1 MTSESSVGA
10 RHQLYVWVWLP
21 GAGEPVVAGVLT
33 RTGGQFQGQEVLA
46 YTYARSFRERPN
58 AIALFT
64 PELPL
69 QVGTFDPTAPGL
81 ARGAVVSASTRAVGP
96 VVRSQRRSPLPMHGC
111 LRDAAPDAWG
121 RRVINLRIAGNPE
134 ADMSE
139 LTYLEA
145 SGSDRIGALDF
156 QDSATDYVARGDGA
170 TLDQLLRVA
179 ELVEDGQPI
188 PEDLA
193 AAAGHGTSIG
203 GARPKA
209 LLEDGGAHLIAKFS
223 STTDTRPVVK
233 AEAAA
238 MLLAARVGITV
249 APVEVRDVGGKSVLL
264 IERFDRPSGGTR
276 RLMLSALT
284 ILGYAEMESRHA
296 SYVELAEAV
305 RSGPWAEPARTLRE
319 LFTRMVFNVCI
330 GNNDDHLRNHAAFW
344 DGERLELT
352 PAYDLAPSPRST
364 SVSTQ
369 AIGIARDGRRASQ
382 LWLCREVAASF
393 HLGSADADVIIDRVI
408 TTIHRDWTEVC
419 DQVRL
424 TNTERGTLWKREFLN
439 PYAFYEQ
446 P

>member
-1 MTSESSVGA
+1 MTSESSDGA

-33 RTGGQFQGQEVLA
+33 RTGGVFQGQEVLS
-46 YTYARSFRERPN
+46 YTYARSFRERPD
-58 AIALFT
+58 AIALFP

-69 QVGTFDPTAPGL
+69 QAGTFDPTAPS
-81 ARGAVVSASTRAVGP
+81 RGADVSGVTRP
-96 VVRSQRRSPLPMHGC
+96 VEPLVRSQRRSPLPVHGC

-121 RRVINLRIAGNPE
+121 RRVINLRMAGHPE
-134 ADMSE
+134 ADLSE
-139 LTYLEA
+139 LTYLA
-145 SGSDRIGALDF
+145 AAGSDRIGALDF
-156 QDSATDYVARGDGA
+156 QDSATDYLPRGGGA

-179 ELVEDGQPI
+179 DLVENGQPI

-209 LLEDGGAHLIAKFS
+209 LLEDDGTHLIAKFS

-264 IERFDRPSGGTR
+264 VERFDRPPGGTR

-305 RSGPWAEPARTLRE
+305 RSGPWAEPAKTLRE
-319 LFTRMVFNVCI
+319 LFTRLVFNVCV

-344 DGERLELT
+344 DGERLKLT

-393 HLGSADADVIIDRVI
+393 HLSAADADQIIDRVI
-408 TTIHRDWTEVC
+408 STIRRDWAEVC

-424 TNTERGTLWKREFLN
+424 TNAERDTLWKREFLN
-439 PYAFYEQ
+439 PYVFYEQ